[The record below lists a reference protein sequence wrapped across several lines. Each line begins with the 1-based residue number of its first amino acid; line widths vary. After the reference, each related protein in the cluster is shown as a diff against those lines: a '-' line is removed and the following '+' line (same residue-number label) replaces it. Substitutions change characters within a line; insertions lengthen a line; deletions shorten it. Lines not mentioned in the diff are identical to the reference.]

1 MVFCSIS
8 SFSEHTC
15 PQLCSSSNRTAPL
28 PPGVCALL
36 EQPALLSLCAALG
49 RRAVSRRHLVMT
61 PTDTEAYYKLTGPL
75 LGKFNQMPK
84 KCICVFNICTGYV
97 VAVKNVATL
106 VPSPHLRSRCWWLFG
121 RWTAGRS
128 IQVFPLLCLLWGGF
142 SFLHEYNIHHLGLR
156 FLCHI

>member
-1 MVFCSIS
+1 MLSLSPTVQTGKQRYYLFLSSSRRIAADCHRVVQVVFCSSS

-15 PQLCSSSNRTAPL
+15 PQLCSSLNRTAPL

-84 KCICVFNICTGYV
+84 KCICVFNIFWCLCTGYV
-97 VAVKNVATL
+97 VAVK
-106 VPSPHLRSRCWWLFG
+106 SS
-121 RWTAGRS
+121 
-128 IQVFPLLCLLWGGF
+128 
-142 SFLHEYNIHHLGLR
+142 
-156 FLCHI
+156 